1 MESEL
6 AVSES
11 SSSSDRFTTLVTVLI
26 ALVSTVIALVAS
38 QAATASGNAA
48 EAQHEGVQAEI
59 NLQRVRG
66 AALIEI
72 ARNERLFAD
81 FSTNA
86 RLEELAGTYRAEAR
100 SAGNAAHENRLAD
113 DQARFADDSAA
124 ALRHIDGTYLLW
136 DGERYTDWDAATF
149 LIDTEQD
156 QAYYQDIDRTKAFTE
171 ADLLRRDSLAL
182 NASLLVWFLSLT
194 FLTWAQISKSGLRY
208 LWLLIGVLAALGIVA
223 AYALFLVVNQGA

>member
-1 MESEL
+1 
-6 AVSES
+6 VSDS
-11 SSSSDRFTTLVTVLI
+11 NPPSDRFSTLVTVLI

-38 QAATASGNAA
+38 QAATASGNAG

-66 AALIEI
+66 AAFIEI
-72 ARNERLFAD
+72 ARNQRLFAD
-81 FSTNA
+81 YATNA
-86 RLEELAGTYRAEAR
+86 RLEALAGTYRAEAR
-100 SAGNAAHENRLAD
+100 QAGNAAHENRLAD

-124 ALRHIDGTYLLW
+124 ALRYIDGTYLTW
-136 DGERYTDWDAATF
+136 DGERYTAWDADTY

-156 QAYYQDIDRTKAFTE
+156 AAYYQDIDLAKPFAE
-171 ADLLRRDSLAL
+171 AAVLRRDSLAL

-208 LWLLIGVLAALGIVA
+208 LWLLVGVLAALGIVA
-223 AYALFLVVNQGA
+223 AYALFMLVNQGA